1 MGLPAGIEKRS
12 REAWLELANNSDA
25 AKRKV
30 VTDALRAL
38 GKSSTDYMPWDAA
51 TRVQH
56 IMDAQGADEG
66 GGAKASSAKDKVDSS
81 EGTKSSGGGGGVDA
95 ATKKAIA
102 ELDART
108 RKIHDLLVVL
118 VLSTPSA
125 KANAE
130 EMEIKLELLGNG

>member
-1 MGLPAGIEKRS
+1 MGLPAGIESKT
-12 REAWLELANNSDA
+12 REAWLELANSADA

-38 GKSSTDYMPWDAA
+38 GKASTEYMPWNAD
-51 TRVQH
+51 TRVTY
-56 IMDAQGADEG
+56 IMDAQGSG
-66 GGAKASSAKDKVDSS
+66 GGGGETKTSGTKDKVEQGSS
-81 EGTKSSGGGGGVDA
+81 GGGGVDA
-95 ATKKAIA
+95 ATKKIIA

-108 RKIHDLLVVL
+108 RKVHDLLVIL
-118 VLSTPSA
+118 VLSTPAA